1 MCLLSVPLENN
12 ALECQSSSKLVFQIL
27 RPESTLSKNE
37 WIIIEW
43 RTIVVRLRTPTITSL
58 IMSNAYKA
66 VLIPLIPKLDG
77 YIFRGSLNSPT
88 GQLYVIGTF
97 LIIFLEWKVSL
108 SALTLLY
115 KYIPM
120 LLYINLYF
128 HTIYSAY
135 YMYYL
140 LHSWLL
146 WLLLLTV
153 VLSAHLSEIIVWIRL
168 LHCYVQHWDI

>member
-1 MCLLSVPLENN
+1 M
-12 ALECQSSSKLVFQIL
+12 SKQQQISL
-27 RPESTLSKNE
+27 PDSKTRIHIIKE
-37 WIIIEW
+37 WMNYY
-43 RTIVVRLRTPTITSL
+43 RMKDDCSQAK
-58 IMSNAYKA
+58 NAYYHIVDQEQCLKSS
-66 VLIPLIPKLDG
+66 
-77 YIFRGSLNSPT
+77 FNSTDPQIRRT
-88 GQLYVIGTF
+88 YFENLSTHQMDNYTSSERF

-135 YMYYL
+135 YMYYP

-153 VLSAHLSEIIVWIRL
+153 VLSAHLSEIIVW
-168 LHCYVQHWDI
+168 